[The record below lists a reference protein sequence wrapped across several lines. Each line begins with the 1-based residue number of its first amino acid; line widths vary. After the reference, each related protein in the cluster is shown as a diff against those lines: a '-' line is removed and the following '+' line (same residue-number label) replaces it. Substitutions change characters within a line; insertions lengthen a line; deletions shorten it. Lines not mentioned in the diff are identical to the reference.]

1 MVRRKQG
8 KAKVI
13 IQSLATR
20 IVRNITK
27 RKVEDKENRIYK
39 ELIKIH
45 KRRRNKKMGKAIAN
59 ILKKVVSEET
69 LIGILLVVGD
79 YVVELSSNELD
90 NKVWDKVK
98 KQLEKK

>member
-8 KAKVI
+8 KARAI
-13 IQSLATR
+13 IQNMATR
-20 IVRNITK
+20 IVRIITK
-27 RKVEDKENRIYK
+27 RKVEDKENKIYK
-39 ELIKIH
+39 ELIKIN
-45 KRRRNKKMGKAIAN
+45 KRRRKKKMGKTIAN
-59 ILKKVVSEET
+59 ILKKLVSEET

-90 NKVWDKVK
+90 NKVWNKVK

>member
-8 KAKVI
+8 KARAI
-13 IQSLATR
+13 IQNMATR
-20 IVRNITK
+20 IVRITTK
-27 RKVEDKENRIYK
+27 RKVEDRESKIYK
-39 ELIKIH
+39 ELIKIN
-45 KRRRNKKMGKAIAN
+45 KRRRKKKMGKTIAN

>member
-1 MVRRKQG
+1 MVR
-8 KAKVI
+8 
-13 IQSLATR
+13 
-20 IVRNITK
+20 ITK
-27 RKVEDKENRIYK
+27 RNIGVKESKIYF
-39 ELIKIH
+39 ELVKIN
-45 KRRRNKKMGKAIAN
+45 KRRRNKKMGKTIAK
-59 ILKKVVSEET
+59 ILKKLVSEET

>member
-39 ELIKIH
+39 ELIKIN

>member
-1 MVRRKQG
+1 
-8 KAKVI
+8 
-13 IQSLATR
+13 
-20 IVRNITK
+20 
-27 RKVEDKENRIYK
+27 
-39 ELIKIH
+39 
-45 KRRRNKKMGKAIAN
+45 MGKAIAN

>member
-1 MVRRKQG
+1 MARRKQG
-8 KAKVI
+8 KARAI
-13 IQSLATR
+13 IQNMATR
-20 IVRNITK
+20 IVIITTK
-27 RKVEDKENRIYK
+27 RKVEDRESKIYK
-39 ELIKIH
+39 ELIKIN
-45 KRRRNKKMGKAIAN
+45 KRRRNKKMGKTIAK
-59 ILKKVVSEET
+59 ILKKLVSEET